1 MIGPALDR
9 LVDVVTTHNRLVIV
23 VMLVLTAGMVAG
35 VTNLDTTQ
43 QADEDVDE
51 FGDLEEIAALEHV
64 DEAYL
69 DDDGENVSHA
79 AVYVRDEDGNA
90 LSREALLESLRYHQE
105 VRESEELA
113 EVLVSDD
120 DVAGVANLVAI
131 ELADEPDAD
140 LEAQLDALEAADDE
154 EVAAAVSATLSPESE
169 ALQFVPA
176 DYEPGSEASADHRLL
191 FALETTDE
199 EAHSDAT
206 AVLHEAAGEREGL
219 EFFTLGEHAWAE
231 ANQQLNENTTQLILP
246 VALALILGVLAF
258 TYRDPVDVVVGMTG
272 VVVSILWMFGILGWL
287 GVAAG
292 MTMIIGPIL
301 VGGISIDFGFH
312 VFNRYR
318 EQRGPGDGV
327 REPMNRGVRSVAV
340 AFGLVTV
347 TAAVGFLANLANPL
361 ELIRQLGVGI
371 TLGVASAFVVFVTLV
386 PALKVSAD
394 GLLERFGFDRRKRP
408 LGHGRYL
415 RRALGASVTLAR
427 YAAPVVVVVAL
438 VAGAGGAVAWTAL
451 DQETIQ
457 QQTDDAP
464 EWMQELPGPLAWED
478 PDIYE
483 RDRHVQAHYQTP
495 DDDETAQAQLLVQ
508 GDVTDDAAL
517 EAVDAGLET
526 GEETGFVFEQHGANT
541 VVSPLSVMEAVAE
554 TDEAFAATFEAADTT
569 GDGVPD
575 QNLET
580 VYDELYAAAPAEAS
594 QVIERTDGG
603 EYESLRVIV
612 PVDRSGTFDEQADGA
627 REVATTVEGGDADLT
642 ATPVDMA
649 TVNQAVMGEIAQG
662 IVHTLVIAVGVITV
676 GLAAIYRAGRDS
688 ATLGVVTVVPIALVI
703 GLVVGGMYV
712 LEIPLTMLT
721 ALLMS
726 LVVGLG
732 IDYSIHVS
740 DRFAQEL
747 EAGRGTLDALEL
759 AVTGTGGALLGSTL
773 TSAGAF
779 ATLVLHPH
787 PQLESFGAMV
797 VLALVASFLLSV
809 VVLPSLLYLWA
820 RHLDVEAP
828 TRTATPAATPED

>member
-1 MIGPALDR
+1 MIGPALEKLIDA
-9 LVDVVTTHNRLVIV
+9 VTTHNRVVIV
-23 VMLVLTAGMVAG
+23 VMLLLTAGMVAG
-35 VTNLDTTQ
+35 VSNLDTTQ
-43 QADEDVDE
+43 QAEEDPDE
-51 FGDLEEIAALEHV
+51 FGDIEELDALEYV
-64 DEAYL
+64 EERYADRET
-69 DDDGENVSHA
+69 ENVSYA
-79 AVYVRDEDGNA
+79 AVYVSADDGNA
-90 LSREALLESLRYHQE
+90 LSKAALLEALHYQQA
-105 VRESEELA
+105 VLESDELTDA
-113 EVLVSDD
+113 LATDG
-120 DVAGVANLVAI
+120 DVVGVANLVAI
-131 ELADEPDAD
+131 QLADDPAAD

-154 EVAAAVSATLSPESE
+154 AVAAAVSATLSPESE

-176 DYEPGSEASADHRLL
+176 SYEPGSETSPDHRLL

-199 EAHSDAT
+199 EAYSDAT
-206 AVLHEAAGEREGL
+206 AVLHEEAGERDDL
-219 EFFTLGEHAWAE
+219 EFFTVGEHAWAE
-231 ANQQLNENTTQLILP
+231 GNQQLNENTTQLILP

-272 VVVSILWMFGILGWL
+272 VVVSICWMFGILGWL

-292 MTMIIGPIL
+292 MTMIIGPVLI
-301 VGGISIDFGFH
+301 GGISIDFGFH

-318 EQRGPGDGV
+318 EQRGPDDGI
-327 REPMNRGVRSVAV
+327 REPMKRGVRSVAV

-361 ELIRQLGVGI
+361 TLIRQLGVGI

-394 GLLERFGFDRRKRP
+394 GLLERVGFNRRKRP
-408 LGHGRYL
+408 LGHGPYL

-451 DQETIQ
+451 DEESFQE
-457 QQTDDAP
+457 QTDSAA
-464 EWMQELPGPLAWED
+464 EWKQNLPGPLAWDD
-478 PDIYE
+478 PDIFEHDRYVQE
-483 RDRHVQAHYQTP
+483 RYQTP
-495 DDDETAQAQLLVQ
+495 DDDEAAHAQLLVR

-517 EAVDAGLET
+517 EAVDDGLET
-526 GEETGFVFEQHGANT
+526 ADETGFAFEQPGVNT
-541 VVSPLSVMEAVAE
+541 AVSPLSVMDAVAE
-554 TDEAFAATFEAADTT
+554 TDEEFAATYEAADTT

-575 QNLET
+575 ENLEA
-580 VYDELYAAAPAEAS
+580 VYDELYATAPAEAS
-594 QVIERTDGG
+594 QVIERTDG
-603 EYESLRVIV
+603 EYDSLRVIV
-612 PVDRSGTFDEQADGA
+612 PVDRSTTFDEQADGA
-627 REVATTVEGGDADLT
+627 REVAATVEAGNAELT

-649 TVNQAVMGEIAQG
+649 TINQAVLGEITQG
-662 IVHTLVIAVGVITV
+662 ILHTLVIAVSVIAV
-676 GLAAIYRAGRDS
+676 GLAAIYRVSRDS
-688 ATLGVVTVVPIALVI
+688 ATLGLVTVVPIALVI
-703 GLVVGGMYV
+703 GLVVGGMH
-712 LEIPLTMLT
+712 LFEIPLTMLT

-732 IDYSIHVS
+732 IDYNIHIS

-747 EAGRGTLDALEL
+747 EAGRDALEALEL

-797 VLALVASFLLSV
+797 VLALLASFLLSV
-809 VVLPSLLYLWA
+809 VVLPSMLYLWA
-820 RHLDVEAP
+820 RHLG
-828 TRTATPAATPED
+828 TTTPERSVAPAVASED